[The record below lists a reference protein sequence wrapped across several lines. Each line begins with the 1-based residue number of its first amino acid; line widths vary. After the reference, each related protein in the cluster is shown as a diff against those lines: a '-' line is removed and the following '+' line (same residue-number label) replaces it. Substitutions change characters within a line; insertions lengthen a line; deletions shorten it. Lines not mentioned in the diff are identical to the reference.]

1 MGGFWGSL
9 RDCLAGEHGSRALE
23 ERADY
28 THDYSIWVQLV
39 KDYFKWFGWSGIA
52 DRSIEKRAKS
62 KPPHAKPAY
71 GAPTEGAHI
80 QETRKVKIRT
90 PPARAGLKT
99 VGMRHPKAFSEL
111 RRGHPASFGGRC
123 SLGEYRSV
131 YGGWLAHSSVTI
143 SRSLFALGTVSRTL
157 PARASLG
164 RSHRH
169 CDAQSH
175 PYLFIN
181 GDG

>member
-1 MGGFWGSL
+1 
-9 RDCLAGEHGSRALE
+9 LAGEHGSRALE

-71 GAPTEGAHI
+71 GTPTEGAHI

-90 PPARAGLKT
+90 PPAAG
-99 VGMRHPKAFSEL
+99 RPANRRDAAPKGVF
-111 RRGHPASFGGRC
+111 R
-123 SLGEYRSV
+123 
-131 YGGWLAHSSVTI
+131 
-143 SRSLFALGTVSRTL
+143 
-157 PARASLG
+157 
-164 RSHRH
+164 
-169 CDAQSH
+169 
-175 PYLFIN
+175 N
-181 GDG
+181 

>member
-9 RDCLAGEHGSRALE
+9 KDYLAGGHGPRPLE

-39 KDYFKWFGWSGIA
+39 KDYFKWFGWSEIA

-71 GAPTEGAHI
+71 GAPTEGHTSKK
-80 QETRKVKIRT
+80 QEKSKSAPLLR
-90 PPARAGLKT
+90 RAGLKT

-111 RRGHPASFGGRC
+111 RRGHPAIGTGIDTWLKPGVRHKIHYTYHDLFRKLLTELRFVDKSDVNALKVIKKHFYETED
-123 SLGEYRSV
+123 EYRKEVFSV
-131 YGGWLAHSSVTI
+131 
-143 SRSLFALGTVSRTL
+143 
-157 PARASLG
+157 
-164 RSHRH
+164 
-169 CDAQSH
+169 
-175 PYLFIN
+175 
-181 GDG
+181 